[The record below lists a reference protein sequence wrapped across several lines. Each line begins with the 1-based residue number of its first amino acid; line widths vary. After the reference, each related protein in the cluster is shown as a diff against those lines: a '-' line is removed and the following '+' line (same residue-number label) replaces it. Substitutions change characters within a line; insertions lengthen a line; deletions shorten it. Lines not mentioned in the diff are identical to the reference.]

1 VKALFA
7 TVFSITMVVV
17 GITALSAAGA
27 RKAGSRSV
35 TFHLVEKDVGFNF
48 IDNPPRQG
56 FNAPPLMGDQFA
68 FASEVKT
75 KAGAHAGFLDAT
87 CTVTRGSIHGTG
99 VCYGIYSFKGGQIM
113 GIASLSFS
121 SNVTRI
127 VIVGGTGAYDGVT
140 GTVISVSRGDNSA
153 FSDDTFHL
161 VMP

>member
-7 TVFSITMVVV
+7 TVFSITIVVV

-68 FASEVKT
+68 FTSEVTT
-75 KAGAHAGFLDAT
+75 KAGAHAGSLDAT
-87 CTVTRGSIHGTG
+87 CTITRGGNHGTG
-99 VCYGIYSFKGGQIM
+99 PCYGIYSFKGGQIM

-127 VIVGGTGAYDGVT
+127 VIVGGTGAYNGVT
-140 GTVISVSRGDNSA
+140 GTVVSVSRGDNSP